1 MVVNEKALVRQLKS
15 GYKGSG
21 YSVMVRP
28 DDTWVFKTG
37 EWVVTIEGQR
47 NVPNEVLSL
56 IVLHMG
62 YLPERETSHKIFKGQ
77 HGPIAQEEIYELA
90 NEGVVMLEE
99 LRKAKTGNES
109 VKRTKLMLGSCQLW
123 QKTDDLKILMI
134 NPELEQLLERKQEI
148 QAVGGTIC
156 AVGEISCV
164 YIVQTAHMGEKA
176 HLEHLSQMQWVS

>member
-15 GYKGSG
+15 GYKGGG
-21 YSVMVRP
+21 YSVLVRP

-62 YLPERETSHKIFKGQ
+62 YLPGRETSHRILKGQ
-77 HGPIAQEEIYELA
+77 NGPIAQEEIYAVA
-90 NEGVVMLEE
+90 NEGVEMLEE
-99 LRKAKTGNES
+99 LREAKGNAE

-123 QKTDDLKILMI
+123 QRTEDLGMLMI

-148 QAVGGTIC
+148 LAVGGTIC
-156 AVGEISCV
+156 AEGEISRV
-164 YIVQTAHMGEKA
+164 YIVQMANVGEKA